1 MTRRP
6 DIFADLPTVYA
17 VGKNYIIIVPVNEP
31 CLMWVRVG
39 DEEFY
44 DDSNGILRSAR
55 LTHKM
60 TVPTVDDVH
69 YLRYTLDAARQLGR
83 LYGAMA

>member
-44 DDSNGILRSAR
+44 DDSTEYCVRR
-55 LTHKM
+55 
-60 TVPTVDDVH
+60 V
-69 YLRYTLDAARQLGR
+69 
-83 LYGAMA
+83 

>member
-44 DDSNGILRSAR
+44 DDSNGILRSAQKA
-55 LTHKM
+55 HEPPIK
-60 TVPTVDDVH
+60 P
-69 YLRYTLDAARQLGR
+69 YP
-83 LYGAMA
+83 

>member
-44 DDSNGILRSAR
+44 DDFKRNTAFGAF
-55 LTHKM
+55 
-60 TVPTVDDVH
+60 
-69 YLRYTLDAARQLGR
+69 DA
-83 LYGAMA
+83 